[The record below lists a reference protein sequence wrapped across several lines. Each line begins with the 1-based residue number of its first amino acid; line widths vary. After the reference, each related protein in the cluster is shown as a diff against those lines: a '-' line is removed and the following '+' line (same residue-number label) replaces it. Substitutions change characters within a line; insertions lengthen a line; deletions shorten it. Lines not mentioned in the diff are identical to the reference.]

1 MVQGPKRMIA
11 VAGRK
16 DRPLIQ
22 MCPDLEQANLAVR
35 RMKAEGFTNITIDG
49 KPIKEKA
56 TRTRGT

>member
-1 MVQGPKRMIA
+1 MIA

-49 KPIKEKA
+49 KPIKEKS